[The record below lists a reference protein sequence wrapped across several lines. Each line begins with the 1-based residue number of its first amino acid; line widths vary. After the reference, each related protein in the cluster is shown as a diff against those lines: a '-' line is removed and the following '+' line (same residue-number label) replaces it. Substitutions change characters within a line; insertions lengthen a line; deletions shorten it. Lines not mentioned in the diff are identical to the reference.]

1 MTETEELDNLL
12 PHRRPMTM
20 LAEAL
25 PEKAP
30 GTAEAVADTSER
42 CIFFDAAIDGV
53 PACAA
58 LEYMAQT
65 MALAVGRA
73 RNRDGKDP
81 AVGFVLGS
89 RRIEVSVDT
98 FKRGA
103 RYVVRARCE
112 YADGEFASF
121 DCDISGPGGET
132 VATATLTAFQ
142 PSEEQ
147 LTEAMR

>member
-1 MTETEELDNLL
+1 MTATEELDCLL

-25 PEKAP
+25 PEKEP

-42 CIFFDAAIDGV
+42 CIFFDPAVDGV
-53 PACAA
+53 PSCAA

-65 MALAVGRA
+65 MAIAVGRE
-73 RNRDGKDP
+73 RRRGGKDP

-89 RRIEVSVDT
+89 RRIEVSADR

-103 RYVVRARCE
+103 RYVVRARCD
-112 YADGEFASF
+112 YTDGEFASF
-121 DCDISGPGGET
+121 ACDISGPGGET

-147 LTEAMR
+147 LKEAMR